1 MTCSSPLSQATSVPG
16 RGRSQMWAN
25 FTSSTLRG
33 SITISLARLR
43 STARFT
49 IRPMMG
55 WLSAVLLPVIRMQSV
70 FSISAI
76 EFVIAPLPNAA
87 ARPATVTECHNRAQ

>member
-1 MTCSSPLSQATSVPG
+1 MAWRGSRH
-16 RGRSQMWAN
+16 RGRE
-25 FTSSTLRG
+25 
-33 SITISLARLR
+33 
-43 STARFT
+43 TAFYPRNVVET
-49 IRPMMG
+49 VDVRPMMG